1 MAGSRGAPGVVAAC
15 APAGHNGPDK
25 LGMELWTTFRPSAVH
40 KPQGCSFRPVH
51 KRSTGSKPTWLGIMR
66 IIHRIHSPYEYY
78 VNNKNPKLFKVR
90 GVDRSPLRCTTG
102 AQNEEQSHDDHHG
115 GSASPRPP
123 AMMQATSL

>member
-1 MAGSRGAPGVVAAC
+1 
-15 APAGHNGPDK
+15 
-25 LGMELWTTFRPSAVH
+25 
-40 KPQGCSFRPVH
+40 
-51 KRSTGSKPTWLGIMR
+51 MR

-102 AQNEEQSHDDHHG
+102 AQNEEQTRNDHHG

>member
-1 MAGSRGAPGVVAAC
+1 
-15 APAGHNGPDK
+15 
-25 LGMELWTTFRPSAVH
+25 
-40 KPQGCSFRPVH
+40 
-51 KRSTGSKPTWLGIMR
+51 MR

-115 GSASPRPP
+115 GERVATAPGYDAGDEPVTAENQGRAS
-123 AMMQATSL
+123 